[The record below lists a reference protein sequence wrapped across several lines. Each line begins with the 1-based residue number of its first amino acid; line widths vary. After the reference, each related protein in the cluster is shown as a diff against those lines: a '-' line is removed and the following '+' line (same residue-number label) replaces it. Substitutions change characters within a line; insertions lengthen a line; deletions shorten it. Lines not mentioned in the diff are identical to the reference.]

1 MAIECRN
8 VPGFS
13 EPVGF
18 SHISI
23 APPGRI
29 VHLAGQ
35 PGVNADGTYPEGLA
49 AQTERAA
56 LNFATALEAAGAT
69 PDDLVKLTILV
80 VGWNESMTAEL
91 FEGIIAAA
99 AVKPLPPVPT
109 TMHGVQA
116 LFEDAMLVEIE
127 GVAVI
132 SG

>member
-1 MAIECRN
+1 MTIELRN
-8 VPGFS
+8 VPGQS

-35 PGVNADGTYPEGLA
+35 PGVNPDGTFPEGLA

-56 LNFATALEAAGAT
+56 LNFVDALEAAGAT

-80 VGWNESMTAEL
+80 VGWNESMTGKL
-91 FEGIIAAA
+91 FEGVIAAA

-127 GVAVI
+127 GVAVLP
-132 SG
+132 

>member
-1 MAIECRN
+1 MSIELRN
-8 VPGFS
+8 VPGMA

-35 PGVNADGTYPEGLA
+35 PGVNADGTFPTGLA

-56 LNFATALEAAGAT
+56 LNLAAALDASGAT
-69 PDDLVKLTILV
+69 PDDLVKITILV
-80 VGWNESMTAEL
+80 VGWNETMTDQL

-99 AVKPLPPVPT
+99 AVRPLPAVPT

-116 LFEDAMLVEIE
+116 LFQDAMLVEIE

-132 SG
+132 S

>member
-1 MAIECRN
+1 MTVELRN
-8 VPGFS
+8 VPGLE

-23 APPGRI
+23 APAGRI

-35 PGVNADGTYPEGLA
+35 PGVNADGTFPAGLA

-56 LNFATALEAAGAT
+56 LNFAQALEAAGAT

-80 VGWNESMTAEL
+80 VGWNESMSGEL

-99 AVKPLPPVPT
+99 ALRPLPPVPA

-116 LFEDAMLVEIE
+116 LFQDAMLVEIE

-132 SG
+132 S

>member
-1 MAIECRN
+1 MTVELRN
-8 VPGFS
+8 VAELP

-23 APPGRI
+23 APAGRI

-35 PGVNADGTYPEGLA
+35 PGHNADGSFPDGLA

-56 LNFATALEAAGAT
+56 LNLVAALEAAGAT
-69 PDDLVKLTILV
+69 ADDLVKLTILV

-91 FEGIIAAA
+91 FEGVIAAA
-99 AVKPLPPVPT
+99 AIKPLPPVPT

-132 SG
+132 A

>member
-1 MAIECRN
+1 MTVELRN
-8 VPGFS
+8 VPGQS
-13 EPVGF
+13 EPAGF

-35 PGVNADGTYPEGLA
+35 PGVNPDGTFPEGLA

-56 LNFATALEAAGAT
+56 LNFVDALEAAGAT

-80 VGWNESMTAEL
+80 VGWNESMTGEL
-91 FEGIIAAA
+91 FEGVIAAA

-127 GVAVI
+127 GVAVLP
-132 SG
+132 

>member
-1 MAIECRN
+1 MSIELRN
-8 VPGFS
+8 VPGMS

-23 APPGRI
+23 SRPGRI

-35 PGVNADGTYPEGLA
+35 PGVNPDGTYPAGLA

-56 LNFATALEAAGAT
+56 LNFAAALEAAGAA
-69 PDDLVKLTILV
+69 PDDLVKITILV
-80 VGWNESMTAEL
+80 VDWNESMTAEL

-99 AVKPLPPVPT
+99 AVRPLPAVPT

-132 SG
+132 S